1 MATMVGVTSSL
12 DYPVAIRDKDLPDV
26 EAFRIESHELC
37 TMCGEGFGIG
47 YLRRSAGNL
56 SSIAGA
62 NEWPGKLTEI
72 LAKDHRHDRL
82 HKHLI
87 ELDS

>member
-1 MATMVGVTSSL
+1 MATTVGVTSGF
-12 DYPVAIRDKDLPDV
+12 DNPVAIRDKDLPDV
-26 EAFRIESHELC
+26 KAFRVEAHELC
-37 TMCGEGFGIG
+37 TMCGEGFGIV
-47 YLRRSAGNL
+47 YLRRSARNVG
-56 SSIAGA
+56 STVGA

-87 ELDS
+87 ELDD